1 MNKDKLRSLCQKLS
15 KETGISFNSIQTHY
29 FLESI
34 LEKISISDESNNF
47 IFKGGFLLANV
58 IDSIID
64 LISKLKSE
72 KDIRIRWKNYQMR
85 FRYAEEISF
94 DEVIDEVIEI
104 VEKIK

>member
-1 MNKDKLRSLCQKLS
+1 MLRNACQNTFKYRS
-15 KETGISFNSIQTHY
+15 T
-29 FLESI
+29 
-34 LEKISISDESNNF
+34 DF
-47 IFKGGFLLANV
+47 I

-94 DEVIDEVIEI
+94 DEVIDTVIEM

>member
-1 MNKDKLRSLCQKLS
+1 MHVKNTFKYRS
-15 KETGISFNSIQTHY
+15 T
-29 FLESI
+29 
-34 LEKISISDESNNF
+34 DF
-47 IFKGGFLLANV
+47 I

-94 DEVIDEVIEI
+94 DEVIDTVIEM

>member
-1 MNKDKLRSLCQKLS
+1 MLKKFIQFIIG
-15 KETGISFNSIQTHY
+15 GIFNSRSKDFYDIY
-29 FLESI
+29 I
-34 LEKISISDESNNF
+34 LYRLKSEKINYDMLRNACQNTFKYRSTDF
-47 IFKGGFLLANV
+47 I
-58 IDSIID
+58 IDSIIN

-94 DEVIDEVIEI
+94 DEVIDTVIEM

>member
-1 MNKDKLRSLCQKLS
+1 MLRNACQNTFKYRS
-15 KETGISFNSIQTHY
+15 T
-29 FLESI
+29 
-34 LEKISISDESNNF
+34 DF
-47 IFKGGFLLANV
+47 I
-58 IDSIID
+58 IDSIIN

-94 DEVIDEVIEI
+94 DEVIDTVIEM

>member
-1 MNKDKLRSLCQKLS
+1 MLRNACQNTFKYRS
-15 KETGISFNSIQTHY
+15 T
-29 FLESI
+29 
-34 LEKISISDESNNF
+34 DF
-47 IFKGGFLLANV
+47 IIG
-58 IDSIID
+58 SIID

-94 DEVIDEVIEI
+94 DEVIDTVIEI